1 MHPLIQI
8 VNKIKYNKNRLP
20 QHDLEQDI
28 NYNRQ
33 SNFINTRD
41 STEFL
46 GWCDNSGL
54 HICFR
59 QEKEV
64 FFLLFLSLF
73 SNKQL
78 RGVNYQFH
86 SSWNPETQHG
96 PRRYPKIYTICT
108 KLEIFM
114 HFVCQTIYRCQN

>member
-46 GWCDNSGL
+46 G
-54 HICFR
+54 
-59 QEKEV
+59 
-64 FFLLFLSLF
+64 
-73 SNKQL
+73 
-78 RGVNYQFH
+78 
-86 SSWNPETQHG
+86 
-96 PRRYPKIYTICT
+96 
-108 KLEIFM
+108 
-114 HFVCQTIYRCQN
+114 